1 MGISTCWESEGV
13 SCFLNTQRVLS
24 GADFG
29 GKTKATWTSGANS
42 VTGSTTAATISA
54 AIRDGSVPSW
64 ATGMFGKYLIAD
76 PRCARELIMN
86 NFV

>member
-1 MGISTCWESEGV
+1 MLGIRGS
-13 SCFLNTQRVLS
+13 FLFLKTRVHA

-29 GKTKATWTSGANS
+29 GPTKATWTSGANS
-42 VTGSTTAATISA
+42 VTASTTASTVAA
-54 AIRDGSVPSW
+54 AITAGSEPSW

-76 PRCARELIMN
+76 PRCARELIIN